1 MDGLFRCE
9 EEERQRERRQTLWL
23 DGQFTLCQMFDD
35 CSKQVRF
42 EGTLDSDGVFS
53 SGTLLAKTYD
63 DSRMIVKGVKFNGFP
78 VLYASSEFVTDKASH
93 CLRIFSSTLLCLTR
107 CLRQYTQISIC

>member
-9 EEERQRERRQTLWL
+9 GEERQRERETDSVVGWSVHSVS
-23 DGQFTLCQMFDD
+23 DD

>member
-1 MDGLFRCE
+1 MSDRL
-9 EEERQRERRQTLWL
+9 QKLTAWL
-23 DGQFTLCQMFDD
+23 DGQFTLCEMFND

-42 EGTLDSDGVFS
+42 EGTLGSDGVFS

-78 VLYASSEFVTDKASH
+78 VLYASSEFVMDKASY
-93 CLRIFSSTLLCLTR
+93 CLQIFLARYCL
-107 CLRQYTQISIC
+107 